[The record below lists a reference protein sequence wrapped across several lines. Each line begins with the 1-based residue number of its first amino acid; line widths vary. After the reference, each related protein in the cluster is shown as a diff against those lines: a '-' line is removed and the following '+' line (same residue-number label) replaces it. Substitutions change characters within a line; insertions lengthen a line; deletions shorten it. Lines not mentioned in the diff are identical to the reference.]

1 MRGGNIYGILG
12 YIILSPRKKFM
23 FEKMGQVLGLE
34 VSKGEKGENILK
46 ACSASKNKQWLLG
59 SLSTSAPVIL

>member
-1 MRGGNIYGILG
+1 
-12 YIILSPRKKFM
+12 M

-46 ACSASKNKQWLLG
+46 ACSASKNKQWLLR